1 MPTANLTSVP
11 EELHLLARA
20 VEGDIFHFVV
30 VQWNYFTQIKLS
42 ESFLQGHFKDRA
54 AISVKSAGNTYEGV
68 MQKINSISG
77 GFVFFEDFDCL
88 LSNPDIYVS
97 LNQRRGM
104 LARKPLTIVAF
115 LPPGAHYIRQC
126 EKNLPDWWSVLSFR
140 TELDFPESAKTILGE
155 YPAYY
160 SSMNPWPA
168 PRNRYRA
175 NKLISR
181 LNGDDTELSESVKA
195 ELLARLF
202 EALISGG
209 FFAEGESFFRDY
221 LTKVREGSELYYR
234 LLVYLARFKH
244 QLGEFRQEAALLE
257 KVLEAGGSA
266 VNELNVAD
274 DLARAYMNLDEFG
287 KVDKLVEKYLGEG
300 PQLINNLELER
311 LKRVK
316 IMSLIRREDYTSA
329 LDPIGDRLR
338 LFEGLFPIQGVSIKQ
353 RWLLL
358 KGECYLKTR
367 QYDIALTVYEDLS
380 QKFTQWIPV
389 KTIQPYSEYI
399 SEANRKRAEIWF
411 ELGDFQRAA
420 GILQEER
427 KRIRPIFGK
436 NHPIMASV
444 GAFLGLIYLQLGHLK
459 KAEKLFS
466 EALHTDIISFG
477 KAHPVVATDMFNLG
491 VTCLQTGDKD
501 KAADLLSSAFKL
513 YSTSFGK
520 SHPKTKKAK
529 SWLEKARSPK

>member
-1 MPTANLTSVP
+1 MPTASLTSVP

-42 ESFLQGHFKDRA
+42 ESFLRGYFKDRE
-54 AISVKSAGNTYEGV
+54 AISVKSADNTYEGI

-77 GFVFFEDFDCL
+77 GFVFFEDFDFL

-115 LPPGAHYIRQC
+115 LPPGAHYVRQC

-160 SSMNPWPA
+160 SSLNPWPA

-257 KVLEAGGSA
+257 KVPETG
-266 VNELNVAD
+266 
-274 DLARAYMNLDEFG
+274 RH
-287 KVDKLVEKYLGEG
+287 
-300 PQLINNLELER
+300 LEL
-311 LKRVK
+311 
-316 IMSLIRREDYTSA
+316 LIPFTGKDMKMLLQGDSYIKAKQYDSA
-329 LDPIGDRLR
+329 LLIYDEICSQYYNQIDLWGTVTK
-338 LFEGLFPIQGVSIKQ
+338 IQYYGK
-353 RWLLL
+353 
-358 KGECYLKTR
+358 YT
-367 QYDIALTVYEDLS
+367 
-380 QKFTQWIPV
+380 
-389 KTIQPYSEYI
+389 

-436 NHPIMASV
+436 KHPIMASV

-466 EALHTDIISFG
+466 EALHTDISSFG

-491 VTCLQTGDKD
+491 ITCLQAGDKD
-501 KAADLLSSAFKL
+501 KAADLLSSAFKI

-520 SHPKTKKAK
+520 SHAKTKKAK
-529 SWLEKARSPK
+529 FWLEKAQSPK

>member
-1 MPTANLTSVP
+1 M
-11 EELHLLARA
+11 
-20 VEGDIFHFVV
+20 
-30 VQWNYFTQIKLS
+30 
-42 ESFLQGHFKDRA
+42 
-54 AISVKSAGNTYEGV
+54 
-68 MQKINSISG
+68 
-77 GFVFFEDFDCL
+77 
-88 LSNPDIYVS
+88 
-97 LNQRRGM
+97 
-104 LARKPLTIVAF
+104 
-115 LPPGAHYIRQC
+115 
-126 EKNLPDWWSVLSFR
+126 
-140 TELDFPESAKTILGE
+140 
-155 YPAYY
+155 
-160 SSMNPWPA
+160 
-168 PRNRYRA
+168 
-175 NKLISR
+175 
-181 LNGDDTELSESVKA
+181 KA
-195 ELLARLF
+195 ELLAKLS
-202 EALISGG
+202 EALVSGG
-209 FFAEGESFFRDY
+209 FFVEGESFFQVY
-221 LTKVREGSELYYR
+221 LSKVKEGGELYYR

-287 KVDKLVEKYLGEG
+287 KLDKLVEKYLGEG
-300 PQLINNLELER
+300 PRLINNLELER
-311 LKRVK
+311 LKRVR

-329 LDPIGDRLR
+329 HDLIDDRLR

-436 NHPIMASV
+436 KHPIMASV

-466 EALHTDIISFG
+466 EALHTDISSFG

-491 VTCLQTGDKD
+491 VTCLQ
-501 KAADLLSSAFKL
+501 
-513 YSTSFGK
+513 
-520 SHPKTKKAK
+520 
-529 SWLEKARSPK
+529 

>member
-257 KVLEAGGSA
+257 KVLEAGRRLDRLIPFT
-266 VNELNVAD
+266 VEDVKILLPD
-274 DLARAYMNLDEFG
+274 DLWGTDISTIQYPD
-287 KVDKLVEKYLGEG
+287 
-300 PQLINNLELER
+300 
-311 LKRVK
+311 
-316 IMSLIRREDYTSA
+316 DYT
-329 LDPIGDRLR
+329 
-338 LFEGLFPIQGVSIKQ
+338 
-353 RWLLL
+353 
-358 KGECYLKTR
+358 
-367 QYDIALTVYEDLS
+367 
-380 QKFTQWIPV
+380 
-389 KTIQPYSEYI
+389 

-466 EALHTDIISFG
+466 EALHTDISSFG

-529 SWLEKARSPK
+529 YWLEKARSPK

>member
-42 ESFLQGHFKDRA
+42 ESFLRGHFKDRA

-88 LSNPDIYVS
+88 LSNPDIYIS

-160 SSMNPWPA
+160 SSLNPWPA

-257 KVLEAGGSA
+257 KVLEAGRRLDRLIPFT
-266 VNELNVAD
+266 VEDVKILLPD
-274 DLARAYMNLDEFG
+274 DLWGTDISTIQYPD
-287 KVDKLVEKYLGEG
+287 
-300 PQLINNLELER
+300 
-311 LKRVK
+311 
-316 IMSLIRREDYTSA
+316 DYTS
-329 LDPIGDRLR
+329 
-338 LFEGLFPIQGVSIKQ
+338 
-353 RWLLL
+353 
-358 KGECYLKTR
+358 
-367 QYDIALTVYEDLS
+367 
-380 QKFTQWIPV
+380 
-389 KTIQPYSEYI
+389 
-399 SEANRKRAEIWF
+399 EAKRKRAEIWF

-466 EALHTDIISFG
+466 EALHTDISSFG

-529 SWLEKARSPK
+529 

>member
-1 MPTANLTSVP
+1 
-11 EELHLLARA
+11 
-20 VEGDIFHFVV
+20 
-30 VQWNYFTQIKLS
+30 
-42 ESFLQGHFKDRA
+42 
-54 AISVKSAGNTYEGV
+54 
-68 MQKINSISG
+68 
-77 GFVFFEDFDCL
+77 
-88 LSNPDIYVS
+88 
-97 LNQRRGM
+97 M

-115 LPPGAHYIRQC
+115 LPPGAHYVRQC

-160 SSMNPWPA
+160 SSLNPWPA
-168 PRNRYRA
+168 PRSRQRA
-175 NKLISR
+175 NTLIRR
-181 LNGDDTELSESVKA
+181 LLYDDAGLPESVKA
-195 ELLARLF
+195 ELLARLS
-202 EALISGG
+202 EALLSGG
-209 FFAEGESFFRDY
+209 FFVEGESFFRDY

-266 VNELNVAD
+266 VNELNVVD
-274 DLARAYMNLDEFG
+274 DLARSYMDLGEFSE
-287 KVDKLVEKYLGEG
+287 VDKLVDNYLGAG
-300 PQLINNLELER
+300 YIL
-311 LKRVK
+311 VK
-316 IMSLIRREDYTSA
+316 VMSLIRQENYTSA
-329 LDPIGDRLR
+329 LEIIDNRLQI
-338 LFEGLFPIQGVSIKQ
+338 FDGLFPPVEVVVIIQ

-358 KGECYLKTR
+358 KGECYSQTR
-367 QYDIALTVYEDLS
+367 QYDRALILYEDLS
-380 QKFTQWIPV
+380 YRYSTWLPS
-389 KTIQPYSEYI
+389 KTMQYYKEYT

-436 NHPIMASV
+436 KHPIMASV

-466 EALHTDIISFG
+466 EALHTDISSFG

>member
-1 MPTANLTSVP
+1 
-11 EELHLLARA
+11 
-20 VEGDIFHFVV
+20 
-30 VQWNYFTQIKLS
+30 
-42 ESFLQGHFKDRA
+42 
-54 AISVKSAGNTYEGV
+54 
-68 MQKINSISG
+68 
-77 GFVFFEDFDCL
+77 
-88 LSNPDIYVS
+88 
-97 LNQRRGM
+97 
-104 LARKPLTIVAF
+104 
-115 LPPGAHYIRQC
+115 
-126 EKNLPDWWSVLSFR
+126 VLSFR

-160 SSMNPWPA
+160 SSLNPWPA
-168 PRNRYRA
+168 PHSRQRA
-175 NKLISR
+175 NTLIRR
-181 LNGDDTELSESVKA
+181 LLEDDTGLPESVKA
-195 ELLARLF
+195 ELLARLS

-257 KVLEAGGSA
+257 KVLEAGGNIG
-266 VNELNVAD
+266 NELNIVD

-300 PQLINNLELER
+300 PRLINNLELER

-329 LDPIGDRLR
+329 LDLIDDRLR

-466 EALHTDIISFG
+466 EALHTDISSFG

-529 SWLEKARSPK
+529 YWLEKARSPK